1 MKDSKKQLLPFLCIS
16 AIGCIIW
23 IIVSSYFTI
32 QQIKNI
38 NTFLGNGIL
47 NFNNLINYFTVFN
60 CILII
65 LRGNISIKVAII
77 IELILLLPLG
87 LLVYY
92 FMR

>member
-1 MKDSKKQLLPFLCIS
+1 MKNSKKKQLPFLCIS
-16 AIGCIIW
+16 AIGVIIW
-23 IIVSSYFTI
+23 INVSSHFTT

-47 NFNNLINYFTVFN
+47 NFNNLFNYFTVLN

-65 LRGNISIKVAII
+65 LRGYISIKVAVI

-87 LLVYY
+87 LLAYY